1 LITRPDRSLPP
12 ALQMTGYPADLIR
25 EHLLADGRTVTIRPI
40 RPDDGNRAKD
50 FLTALSGESRYL
62 RFQRWVAAPSNDLI
76 HFLTDV
82 DFERHLA
89 LVCTVPHD
97 HDEELVGE
105 ARYVANPDGKGCEFS
120 IVIADSWQKTGIAGL
135 LMDAL
140 IRAARERGL
149 TLMEG
154 LVLSSNV
161 AMLRFARALGFE
173 VSLVPEDLTTT
184 RIVKR
189 L

>member
-1 LITRPDRSLPP
+1 MAVHPEN
-12 ALQMTGYPADLIR
+12 LIR
-25 EHLLADGRTVTIRPI
+25 EHRLVDSRTVTIRPI
-40 RPDDGNRAKD
+40 RPDDAKRERD

-62 RFQRWVAAPSNDLI
+62 RFQRWVAAPSEDLI

-82 DFERHLA
+82 DPERHMA
-89 LVCTVPHD
+89 LVCVFPRD

-105 ARYVANPDGKGCEFS
+105 ARYVANPYGKSCEFS
-120 IVIADSWQKTGIAGL
+120 IVVADSWQKTGIAGI
-135 LMDAL
+135 LMDDL
-140 IRAARERGL
+140 MRAARERGL
-149 TLMEG
+149 TFMEG

-161 AMLRFARALGFE
+161 PMLHFAHALGFE
-173 VSLVPEDLTTT
+173 VSPVPEDLTTM